1 MKHKLKDVANLAGVS
16 LTTASLVFSGQ
27 GRISEETRVRV
38 LNAADFLGYIKKKKP
53 LPLNDFTNI
62 GILYST
68 DSEWAFA
75 MSFIQPI
82 IAEIERE
89 LKKTDLN
96 TVLIPIHHE
105 IEDEEILQKLGS
117 INCKAVISIHFG
129 KESLFSQL
137 ENSGIPVIIVMNN
150 NFQSK
155 FYSVCVDDFQGAYEG
170 TLHLLEQ
177 GHSKILFLDYLR
189 PDLPLLSTDRFIG
202 FKKALDEK
210 NIPFPESNRFFYN
223 PKNRDQCRKDLSEF
237 FISDQPPTA
246 IFCLDDDIA
255 ARTMQ
260 VLKNLGLEVPGDISI
275 IAPGDLLDYTMSY
288 LPQITTMHIDTTY
301 MGRITAQ
308 MMVNRLTHNPE
319 DVHVLKVKQQ
329 LVRRGS
335 CRKI

>member
-155 FYSVCVDDFQGAYEG
+155 FYSVCVDDFQVTGDG
-170 TLHLLEQ
+170 LMMLNLLDGVQLPIQILLEQ
-177 GHSKILFLDYLR
+177 SVAKTVSGQSSFTNARHTLCNDKVMTPFQMVAQCLSHLFGGEVQHGGR
-189 PDLPLLSTDRFIG
+189 HFGGEAFPLYTR
-202 FKKALDEK
+202 
-210 NIPFPESNRFFYN
+210 
-223 PKNRDQCRKDLSEF
+223 CRKQGALF
-237 FISDQPPTA
+237 V
-246 IFCLDDDIA
+246 C
-255 ARTMQ
+255 
-260 VLKNLGLEVPGDISI
+260 
-275 IAPGDLLDYTMSY
+275 
-288 LPQITTMHIDTTY
+288 
-301 MGRITAQ
+301 
-308 MMVNRLTHNPE
+308 
-319 DVHVLKVKQQ
+319 
-329 LVRRGS
+329 
-335 CRKI
+335 